1 MNGPRRPPSRSQP
14 APLARPVQPVRPLSD
29 AEMAELQALLDG
41 APASLEPLDL
51 SSVDGYLCG
60 VIVQPQPVAET
71 AWWPRVLDV
80 DGRPPPAGFQAAR
93 LRVLV
98 GRRHGELADAI
109 ARRQWF
115 DPWVFELE
123 AEAEAEADDEDE
135 GDDGDDGYGAAIDA
149 VYPWVT
155 GFTLAL
161 ETFPRLL
168 ECEGPEVSEPLA
180 LIYRHLGADNL
191 EDADELQAEIE
202 ALEPPADLAAAVEE
216 LVRATL
222 LLADAA
228 GLPRR

>member
-14 APLARPVQPVRPLSD
+14 VPPARPGPPVRPLSD

-98 GRRHGELADAI
+98 GRRHAELADAI

-123 AEAEAEADDEDE
+123 AEAEADDEDE
-135 GDDGDDGYGAAIDA
+135 GDDDGAAIDA

-168 ECEGPEVSEPLA
+168 EREGPEVSEPLA

-191 EDADELQAEIE
+191 EDADELKAEIE

-228 GLPRR
+228 GLTRR

>member
-1 MNGPRRPPSRSQP
+1 
-14 APLARPVQPVRPLSD
+14 
-29 AEMAELQALLDG
+29 MAELQALLD
-41 APASLEPLDL
+41 AVPDSLEPLDL

-60 VIVQPQPVAET
+60 VIVQPQSVAET

-80 DGRPPPAGFQAAR
+80 DGRPPPAVFQSAR

-98 GRRHGELADAI
+98 GRRHGQLADAI

-123 AEAEAEADDEDE
+123 AEAEIKADDED
-135 GDDGDDGYGAAIDA
+135 DGDGDGDNEAIDA

-168 ECEGPEVSEPLA
+168 EREDPEVSEPLA

-191 EDADELQAEIE
+191 EDAEELQAQIE